1 MRCREATDRGMKKF
15 IIIFAVL
22 VLLLGGAGAAAYLG
36 YIPLD
41 FGADAT
47 AQADDAPTERIEMD
61 PFTMPVIRAGALKG
75 EVTLSISLEVRPGAE
90 KFRVWRF
97 QRELRDAYIMDLH
110 ALLSLNL
117 DGTGFLES
125 EFIRKRLQ
133 GIADKII
140 GRGFVRSVLVY
151 KVRAV
156 T

>member
-1 MRCREATDRGMKKF
+1 MKKF

-36 YIPLD
+36 YIPLG
-41 FGADAT
+41 FGADSI

-61 PFTMPVIRAGALKG
+61 PFTMPVIRGGALKG
-75 EVTLSISLEVRPGAE
+75 EVTLSIALVVRSGAD
-90 KFRVWRF
+90 KFRVWRY
-97 QRELRDAYIMDLH
+97 QQVLRDAYIKDLH

-117 DGTGFLES
+117 DDTGFLEG

-133 GIADKII
+133 GIADKVV
-140 GRGFVRSVLVY
+140 GRGFVRSVRVY
-151 KVRAV
+151 RVRAV